1 MEKTVHLVHRGGL
14 QFEATTGSGH
24 TIAVDDGADNQ
35 GPRPTEYVLVALG
48 ACGGMDVAAILAKK
62 RQRVARHQITVVG
75 QQREE
80 HPRIFTTITLTH
92 DVEGPEL
99 DREAVRR
106 AIELSATRY
115 CPVNAMLALGAVTIH
130 HRYVT
135 RSDAG
140 ETSGEAIVVGPNGAG
155 LAVGKAQL
163 GERAP
168 LES

>member
-1 MEKTVHLVHRGGL
+1 MDKTVHLVHRGGL
-14 QFEATTGSGH
+14 HFAATSGSGH
-24 TIAVDDGADNQ
+24 SIPVDDGADNH

-62 RQRVARHQITVVG
+62 RQRVTRHEISVVG
-75 QQREE
+75 HQREE

-99 DREAVRR
+99 DPAAVRR

-115 CPVNAMLALGAVTIH
+115 CPVNAMLALGPVTIH
-130 HRYVT
+130 HRFVA

-140 ETSGEAIVVGPNGAG
+140 ESSGEVIVVGPDGAG
-155 LAVGKAQL
+155 LAAGRAQL
-163 GERAP
+163 RERAQ